1 MSVITSESPILENRK
16 TFREWL
22 VQQTTPVVVKFYADW
37 CGPCKQIKNL
47 VMERIVDYHYI
58 LVEVNIDVNR
68 DIASAMRVRGVP
80 ALVSFNRGE
89 QQHVVSGNDIA
100 SINAFFKK
108 VASGV

>member
-1 MSVITSESPILENRK
+1 MSIVTTESPILENRK

-37 CGPCKQIKNL
+37 CGPCKQIKQL
-47 VMERIVDYHYI
+47 VMERVVDYQLI

-80 ALVSFNRGE
+80 TLVSFHNGE
-89 QQHVVSGNDIA
+89 QQHVVSGNHIA
-100 SINAFFKK
+100 SINSFFKK
-108 VASGV
+108 VAGN